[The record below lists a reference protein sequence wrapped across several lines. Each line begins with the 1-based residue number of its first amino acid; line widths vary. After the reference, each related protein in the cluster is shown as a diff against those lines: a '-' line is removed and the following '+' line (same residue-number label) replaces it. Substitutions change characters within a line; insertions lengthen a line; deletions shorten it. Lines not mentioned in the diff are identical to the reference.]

1 MRIGTKLL
9 GGFSGLLL
17 LAGMGIAHAAPT
29 NLDYTLP
36 SPGFYN
42 GSGNAS
48 TGFTA
53 DVETNITAALG
64 VLYRYSGPQVIPNAG
79 TNVYQVNTGNYSD
92 SNPAHTGSL
101 WGWEYSIYG
110 MNPAEY
116 VATITMTDNAKGI
129 TGSFVLNDNSVIH
142 DNSSTD
148 GSNVYQGYIGANAI
162 GIQNSETNSFGNIA
176 TAFGYTSGNA
186 FSSMID
192 NTYTYRL
199 DVKNL
204 QGGLLASTDIV
215 VNAGA
220 GAPAKVP
227 EPASIALLGAGLLGL
242 GTIRVLK
249 NKNSTGGATPA

>member
-29 NLDYTLP
+29 DFNYTLP

-42 GSGNAS
+42 GSGNSAEH
-48 TGFTA
+48 FTA
-53 DVETNITAALG
+53 DVNSSTGVTAALG
-64 VLYRYSGPQVIPNAG
+64 VLYRYSGPQVIPTS
-79 TNVYQVNTGNYSD
+79 TNVYDVTTGDNTSH
-92 SNPAHTGSL
+92 SGSL

-110 MNPAEY
+110 MSPTQY

-129 TGSFVLNDNSVIH
+129 TGSFVLNNGLVIN

-148 GSNVYQGYIGANAI
+148 GSNIYQGYIGANAI
-162 GIQNSETNSFGNIA
+162 GIQNSETNSFSNIA
-176 TAFGYTSGNA
+176 TAFGYGGSTLFDSGIN
-186 FSSMID
+186 

-204 QGGLLASTDIV
+204 QGDLLASTDIV
-215 VNAGA
+215 VNAGT

-249 NKNSTGGATPA
+249 KKNSSGGATPA